1 MRFSVSDIAFATLH
15 GAGTAEEATVD
26 VACGGVARHDAL
38 GGAFTSQHAR
48 FTVRRTVPLVA
59 TEEDTRSLL
68 CTPVPPPGHPGRGF
82 WSSPD
87 GPGFPARVPA
97 RAPPGL
103 RLVQGEER
111 HSPRAQR
118 AARTDIRAVTCAPHV
133 RGSQ

>member
-1 MRFSVSDIAFATLH
+1 MDGIDLA
-15 GAGTAEEATVD
+15 D
-26 VACGGVARHDAL
+26 NVASASAH
-38 GGAFTSQHAR
+38 
-48 FTVRRTVPLVA
+48 
-59 TEEDTRSLL
+59 SLA
-68 CTPVPPPGHPGRGF
+68 VPPPGHPGSGF

-87 GPGFPARVPA
+87 GPGFPVRVLA

-133 RGSQ
+133 RGSPVTSTRSRVPDADSGTAAQRSQRVGASFITWTRDMPLWPPLAVSGRS